1 MKEILTL
8 FFVTL
13 TLSLS
18 AQFHPMLDAQ
28 GVLKDADGF
37 PVEDGPQE
45 LTFRLYPDAV
55 SNDALWSETVTLQI
69 SGGAY
74 QHYLGSLTPIDQRIF
89 ENTVYL
95 GVSVEGVELTPRS
108 TFTVTPYAIALT
120 GCTGAVGDVKMSV
133 LNPEEF
139 TAENGACWE
148 LMSGQALPAESK
160 LAGLTNWQNL
170 PDVRGRFLRSFDSRG
185 VDGNDSDRGNNP
197 QAGTY
202 QNSVFK
208 RHNHNLALDGQV
220 NDGDFN
226 GSFDVTDGPR
236 VYNLFSTSI
245 ATSGSTNAFSTT
257 SLHAIRGGNYG
268 CGAGGMHFVLIPM
281 SNAEGN
287 TFNILSHTHD
297 IGMSGGTETRP
308 KNINLYIYMRTR

>member
-1 MKEILTL
+1 M
-8 FFVTL
+8 FFITL

-45 LTFRLYPDAV
+45 MTFRLYPDAV
-55 SNDALWSETVTLQI
+55 SNDAIWSETVTLQV

-95 GVSVEGVELTPRS
+95 GVSVDGVELTPRS

-120 GCTGAVGDVKMSV
+120 SCTGAVGDVKMSV

-139 TAENGACWE
+139 TAENGECWE

-160 LAGLTNWQNL
+160 LAELTNWQAL
-170 PDVRGRFLRSFDSRG
+170 PDARGRFLRSFDSRG

-202 QNSVFK
+202 QNRVFK
-208 RHNHNLALDGQV
+208 RHNHNLALEDSGNSDGLRQ
-220 NDGDFN
+220 
-226 GSFDVTDGPR
+226 PI
-236 VYNLFSTSI
+236 LFSTSN
-245 ATSGSTNAFSTT
+245 ATFGSTNTFYYS

-268 CGAGGMHFVLIPM
+268 CGPGGQHFVLIPM
-281 SNAEGN
+281 SDGEDN

-308 KNINLYIYMRTR
+308 KNINLYLYMRTR

>member
-1 MKEILTL
+1 M
-8 FFVTL
+8 FFIAL

-18 AQFHPMLDAQ
+18 AQFHPLLDAQ
-28 GVLKDADGF
+28 GALKDADGF

-45 LTFRLYPDAV
+45 MTFRLYPDAV
-55 SNDALWSETVTLQI
+55 SNDALWSETVTLEV

-139 TAENGACWE
+139 TAENGECWE

-160 LAGLTNWQNL
+160 LAELTNWQNL
-170 PDVRGRFLRSFDSRG
+170 PDARGRFLRSFDARG
-185 VDGNDSDRGNNP
+185 SNGNDPERGNMP
-197 QAGTY
+197 IPGSFQ
-202 QNSVFK
+202 
-208 RHNHNLALDGQV
+208 
-220 NDGDFN
+220 NDGFAAHKHELSEQTRN
-226 GSFDVTDGPR
+226 YVEFAVPGILAAV
-236 VYNLFSTSI
+236 
-245 ATSGSTNAFSTT
+245 
-257 SLHAIRGGNYG
+257 RGQYG
-268 CGAGGMHFVLIPM
+268 CSGCYANRVVFLPMAENEPNTYNVL
-281 SNAEGN
+281 A
-287 TFNILSHTHD
+287 HTHD
-297 IGMSGGTETRP
+297 MPQSGGTETRP

>member
-1 MKEILTL
+1 M
-8 FFVTL
+8 FFIAL

-45 LTFRLYPDAV
+45 MTFRLYPDAV
-55 SNDALWSETVTLQI
+55 SNDALWSETVTLEV

-133 LNPEEF
+133 LSPEEF

-160 LAGLTNWQNL
+160 LAGLTNWQTL

-202 QNSVFK
+202 QNRVFK
-208 RHNHNLALDGQV
+208 RHNHNLALEDSGNSDGL
-220 NDGDFN
+220 
-226 GSFDVTDGPR
+226 R
-236 VYNLFSTSI
+236 ERILYSTSN
-245 ATSGSTNAFSTT
+245 ATSGSTDSWYFS

-268 CGAGGMHFVLIPM
+268 CGPGGMHFVLIPM

>member
-1 MKEILTL
+1 MKELLIL
-8 FFVTL
+8 FFITL

-45 LTFRLYPDAV
+45 MTFRLYPDAV
-55 SNDALWSETVTLQI
+55 SNQALWSETVTLEV

-133 LNPEEF
+133 LSPEEF

-160 LAGLTNWQNL
+160 LAGLTNWQSL
-170 PDVRGRFLRSFDSRG
+170 PDARGRFLRSFDARG
-185 VDGNDSDRGNNP
+185 SNGNDSERGNTP
-197 QAGTY
+197 IPGSFQ
-202 QNSVFK
+202 
-208 RHNHNLALDGQV
+208 
-220 NDGDFN
+220 NDGF
-226 GSFDVTDGPR
+226 T
-236 VYNLFSTSI
+236 
-245 ATSGSTNAFSTT
+245 AHK
-257 SLHAIRGGNYG
+257 HALSWPSRLAPPFAGGNSPILSIMRGVYG
-268 CGAGGMHFVLIPM
+268 CSTCWPDAITFLPM
-281 SNAEGN
+281 ESGDPPNL
-287 TFNILSHTHD
+287 NILAHTHD
-297 IGMSGGTETRP
+297 IPQEGGTETRP